1 MKLEE
6 LTSPEV
12 GELARD
18 VVVVFPVGSMEQH
31 SLHLPLS
38 TDTLIVGEVCRRLES
53 ALPEDVLL
61 LPVMWLGYSRHHM
74 KYPGTV
80 SAGVTTHLNIM
91 KDVVCSML
99 DHGFQKFLIV
109 NGHGGNIANI
119 SVLLQKLMEEHG
131 NAEIFACPLY
141 SGPSAEEIEKILDKG
156 TEGSGHSGETE
167 TSIVLALN
175 SALVR
180 QDRLDADGQQ
190 ARLNLNGVIDY
201 RSMDRRTSHGGVG
214 DPTSATVEKGEKL
227 IQAIVGGLTEVVLK
241 IRTGAAYGAR

>member
-6 LTSPEV
+6 MTSPEV
-12 GELARD
+12 AELPRN

-38 TDTLIVGEVCRRLES
+38 TDTMIVGAMCRRLES

-99 DHGFQKFLIV
+99 DHGFRRVLIV

-131 NAEIFACPLY
+131 DAEIFACPLY
-141 SGPSAEEIEKILDKG
+141 SDPSAEEIKKILDKG
-156 TEGSGHSGETE
+156 TGGSGHAGESE

-175 SALVR
+175 SALVKE
-180 QDRLDADGQQ
+180 DRLDADGQQ
-190 ARLNLNGVIDY
+190 ARLGLTGVVDY

-214 DPTSATVEKGEKL
+214 DPTSATADKGEKL
-227 IQAIVGGLTEVVLK
+227 IRTIVEGLSEVVLK
-241 IRTGAAYGAR
+241 IRSGAPYGSA